1 MNTSPEHVLG
11 TWLKKMSAFY
21 ELDGWG
27 SEGYD
32 GDCWNLVC
40 SILEFADHHSKLLSM
55 YRWLLSNEGSEF
67 FERDD
72 EFGIGANMVS
82 IKLVELAEVE
92 TDLCNIRN
100 DPTDAELETA
110 VRNFYTSMLEYV
122 PYKISLN

>member
-55 YRWLLSNEGSEF
+55 YRWLLSDEGREF
-67 FERDD
+67 FERVV

>member
-1 MNTSPEHVLG
+1 
-11 TWLKKMSAFY
+11 
-21 ELDGWG
+21 
-27 SEGYD
+27 
-32 GDCWNLVC
+32 
-40 SILEFADHHSKLLSM
+40 M
-55 YRWLLSNEGSEF
+55 YRWLLSDDGREF

-82 IKLVELAEVE
+82 IKLDELAEVE
-92 TDLCNIRN
+92 TDLCSIRN

>member
-1 MNTSPEHVLG
+1 MDTSPEQVLG
-11 TWLKKMSAFY
+11 SWLQKMSAFY
-21 ELDGWG
+21 KLDGWG

-40 SILEFADHHSKLLSM
+40 SILEFSDHHNKLLEM
-55 YRWLLSNEGSEF
+55 YRWLLSDEGREF

-82 IKLVELAEVE
+82 IKLAELAEVE
-92 TDLCNIRN
+92 TDLCRVSN
-100 DPTDAELETA
+100 DPTDAELEIA
-110 VRNFYTSMLEYV
+110 IKNFYTSMLEYV

>member
-11 TWLKKMSAFY
+11 TWLRKMSAFY
-21 ELDGWG
+21 ELDGWS

-40 SILEFADHHSKLLSM
+40 SILEFSDHHNKLLQM
-55 YRWLLSNEGSEF
+55 YRWLLSYEGSEF
-67 FERDD
+67 FERES
-72 EFGIGANMVS
+72 EFGIAANMVF
-82 IKLVELAEVE
+82 IKLVELSEVE
-92 TDLCNIRN
+92 TDLCSIRN